1 MDDTANVSR
10 IARSLGSFARRAADW
25 VADSLRRSGEGRAA
39 IWESFAQQHQPP
51 SALPLSSQDRSDLQS
66 MKNSG
71 QFGPA
76 DLEFAIRRTDDEPGA
91 PGQ

>member
-1 MDDTANVSR
+1 MVNTPNVSR
-10 IARSLGSFARRAADW
+10 IAQALGSFARGAADW
-25 VADSLRRSGEGRAA
+25 VADGLSRSGEGRAA
-39 IWESFAQQHQPP
+39 LWESFAQQHPPP

-76 DLEFAIRRTDDEPGA
+76 NLEFRHPR
-91 PGQ
+91 